1 MKPHQTSYRFCL
13 EPDAPIATLEQVL
26 AIVRR
31 LDLELRALR
40 TTATPG
46 GVEVLLRLAGQ
57 DPEPLTLCRMRLHNL
72 VGVLPIRD
80 RAHVR
85 IVVSDADN
93 VAMQAGRWTISWQMA
108 DTGAANFADE
118 QIIGR
123 AIFVAVTAGGG
134 TAAI

>member
-1 MKPHQTSYRFCL
+1 MGNASLKSRRSQEIWEPIPAAGQYSGGMKSHQTSYRFCL

-46 GVEVLLRLAGQ
+46 GVEVMLRLAGQ

-72 VGVLPIRD
+72 VGVLPIRKLS
-80 RAHVR
+80 ANK
-85 IVVSDADN
+85 SDHHQRRSTPGG
-93 VAMQAGRWTISWQMA
+93 VAEML
-108 DTGAANFADE
+108 
-118 QIIGR
+118 
-123 AIFVAVTAGGG
+123 
-134 TAAI
+134 

>member
-1 MKPHQTSYRFCL
+1 MKPHHTSYRFCL

-46 GVEVLLRLAGQ
+46 GVEVLLQLAGQ

-72 VGVLPIRD
+72 VGVLPIRESS
-80 RAHVR
+80 ANK
-85 IVVSDADN
+85 SDHHQRHSTPGC
-93 VAMQAGRWTISWQMA
+93 VAEML
-108 DTGAANFADE
+108 
-118 QIIGR
+118 
-123 AIFVAVTAGGG
+123 
-134 TAAI
+134 

>member
-1 MKPHQTSYRFCL
+1 MGNVSLKSRRSQEIREPIPAAGQYSGGMKPHQTSYRFCL

-72 VGVLPIRD
+72 VGVLPIRELS
-80 RAHVR
+80 ANK
-85 IVVSDADN
+85 SDHH
-93 VAMQAGRWTISWQMA
+93 QQRS
-108 DTGAANFADE
+108 
-118 QIIGR
+118 
-123 AIFVAVTAGGG
+123 TAGCVAE
-134 TAAI
+134 TR

>member
-72 VGVLPIRD
+72 VGVLPIRELS
-80 RAHVR
+80 ANK
-85 IVVSDADN
+85 SDHHQQRSTPGC
-93 VAMQAGRWTISWQMA
+93 VAEML
-108 DTGAANFADE
+108 
-118 QIIGR
+118 
-123 AIFVAVTAGGG
+123 
-134 TAAI
+134 